1 VELLSV
7 ITRFDEVVIMIVLK
21 KIVACLV
28 FALAATTVFAK
39 ADFPAVSHD
48 GLHLMSDT
56 KLRAVYMK
64 PGADLSEYDKIALL
78 DTYVAFRK
86 NWQRKHNEDE
96 TFDQRVSD
104 KDMKEI
110 RDRVS
115 KAFAEEFT
123 KVLSTE
129 GGHQIVKD
137 AGYGVLILRP
147 AIINLDVTAPDLMTA
162 GMSQTF
168 VASAGSMTL
177 YLELY
182 DGKTQAIIAR
192 IIDPEAAENVG
203 IAQVANSVTN
213 TADFDR
219 VVRRWAELLNK
230 HLAQLKK

>member
-1 VELLSV
+1 MFNKL
-7 ITRFDEVVIMIVLK
+7 IVSL
-21 KIVACLV
+21 CL
-28 FALAATTVFAK
+28 AMAATFAFAK

-48 GLHLMSDT
+48 GLHLMPDT

-64 PGADLSEYDKIALL
+64 PGADLSQYDKVALL
-78 DTYVAFRK
+78 DAYVAFRK
-86 NWQRKHNEDE
+86 HWQREHNEDE
-96 TFDQRVSD
+96 PFEMRVSD

-110 RDRVS
+110 RDRVA
-115 KAFAEEFT
+115 KEFAKEFT

-129 GGHQIVKD
+129 GGHQVVTD
-137 AGYGVLILRP
+137 AGEGVLILRP
-147 AIINLDVTAPDLMTA
+147 AIINLEVTAPDLMTA
-162 GMSQTF
+162 GMSETV

-192 IIDPEAAENVG
+192 IIDPEAADNVG
-203 IAQVANSVTN
+203 LAQVANRVTN

-219 VVRRWAELLNK
+219 VLRRWAELLNS

>member
-1 VELLSV
+1 MLNK
-7 ITRFDEVVIMIVLK
+7 VL
-21 KIVACLV
+21 VSFCL
-28 FALAATTVFAK
+28 FAMATIAGAK
-39 ADFPAVSHD
+39 QDFPAVSHD
-48 GLHLMSDT
+48 GLHLMPDT

-64 PGADLSEYDKIALL
+64 PGADLSQYDKIALL
-78 DTYVAFRK
+78 DAYVAFAK
-86 NWQRKHNEDE
+86 NWQRDHNEDE

-110 RDRVS
+110 RDRVA
-115 KAFAEEFT
+115 KEFAKEFT

-129 GGHQIVKD
+129 GGHQVVKD
-137 AGYGVLILRP
+137 AGEGVLILRP
-147 AIINLDVTAPDLMTA
+147 AIVNLEVTAPDLMTA
-162 GMSQTF
+162 GMSEAV

-192 IIDPEAAENVG
+192 IIDPEAADNAG
-203 IAQVANSVTN
+203 LAQVSNRVPN

-219 VVRRWAELLNK
+219 VLRRWAGILNS